1 MLTHLLSRI
10 RAVEWSNG
18 GVTLTDPEMA
28 QLAQDAADSVE
39 PGLRVHIAPGAND
52 DPYRWGPHGWT
63 VSVETVRVWIPA
75 ETGPRE
81 AFDEIARQVRAARSD
96 E

>member
-1 MLTHLLSRI
+1 
-10 RAVEWSNG
+10 
-18 GVTLTDPEMA
+18 VTLSDPELA

-52 DPYRWGPHGWT
+52 DPYRWGSHGWT
-63 VSVETVRVWIPA
+63 VTVGAERPVRIWIPA
-75 ETGPRE
+75 DASPGWV
-81 AFDEIARQVRAARSD
+81 FDEVAGQVRAAAH

>member
-1 MLTHLLSRI
+1 
-10 RAVEWSNG
+10 
-18 GVTLTDPEMA
+18 
-28 QLAQDAADSVE
+28 
-39 PGLRVHIAPGAND
+39 
-52 DPYRWGPHGWT
+52 